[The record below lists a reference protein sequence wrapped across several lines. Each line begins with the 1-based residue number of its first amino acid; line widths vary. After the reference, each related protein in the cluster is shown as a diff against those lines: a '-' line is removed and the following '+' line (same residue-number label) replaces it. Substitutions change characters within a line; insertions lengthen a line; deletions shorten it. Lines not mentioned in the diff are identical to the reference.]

1 MADKKDDDLFRRH
14 RYINTQLIQAT
25 LQYEGRGVKYHSS
38 DQDLEVGGLA
48 CHSSN
53 RVVSM
58 EARCRAVDR
67 GVVHGAVQ
75 VGDVESCCWRDDC
88 SDQLL
93 PLLVL
98 QPAQQLAHGSGL
110 HAGEGVGG
118 GDISDSDVDVVFRL
132 QHPKIITIKKLTTY
146 TMNLTFPTEKF
157 RRCSSCPCRAVLNP
171 QKQ

>member
-75 VGDVESCCWRDDC
+75 VGEMLS
-88 SDQLL
+88 
-93 PLLVL
+93 
-98 QPAQQLAHGSGL
+98 HT
-110 HAGEGVGG
+110 AGETT
-118 GDISDSDVDVVFRL
+118 VVTNSF
-132 QHPKIITIKKLTTY
+132 H
-146 TMNLTFPTEKF
+146 
-157 RRCSSCPCRAVLNP
+157 CSSFNPHSSWPMATASTLVKGLGAVTSVTVM
-171 QKQ
+171 